1 MMNLPDRI
9 DNPGAEQYSSALRLG
24 ECLRETMAQ
33 VPDFYFFSPDETT
46 SNKLDA
52 VYESAPRAWTRQ
64 VLPWDR
70 YMSSRGRVVE
80 MLSENTLF
88 ATLVGHIL
96 SGGHGAM
103 TSYEAFFTIISSQLD
118 QYLKFI
124 KQCKEISWR
133 PKYHALNLLSTS
145 CWQRQDHNGY
155 SHQSPALITSLLSK
169 PSNLAN
175 CLFPVD
181 DVATA
186 AAWEFATHT
195 KDVVN
200 LITFNKTEEPRWID
214 INHAHFQLTHGGAS
228 VFQFISDD
236 NPDFIIAGI
245 GDIPTKEAIAAIR
258 IVKHELPDLRLRFVG
273 IAALSYGAIGTTEN
287 KLKQAD
293 FDDYFTPDKPILA
306 NFHGYPDTLRAI
318 LSRYA
323 DNKRLNI
330 HGYEEQ
336 GSTTTPL
343 DELTRNSVDRYSL
356 AIDIFRQ
363 QKRDDLAQ
371 KYQNIIQDNAHY
383 AALTGTDAPR

>member
-96 SGGHGAM
+96 SG
-103 TSYEAFFTIISSQLD
+103 
-118 QYLKFI
+118 
-124 KQCKEISWR
+124 
-133 PKYHALNLLSTS
+133 
-145 CWQRQDHNGY
+145 
-155 SHQSPALITSLLSK
+155 HQSPALITSLLSK

-181 DVATA
+181 DVATV

-363 QKRDDLAQ
+363 QKRDDLVQ